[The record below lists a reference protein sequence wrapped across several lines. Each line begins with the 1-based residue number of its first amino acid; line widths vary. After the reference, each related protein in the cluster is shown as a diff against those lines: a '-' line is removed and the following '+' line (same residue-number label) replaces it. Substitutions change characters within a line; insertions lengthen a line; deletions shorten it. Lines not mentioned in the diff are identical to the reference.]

1 MGLFRKKR
9 LDSETME
16 NGAKLIT
23 LANPQSVIS
32 EQFRNIRTNINF
44 MNVDKEVKDDCL
56 YFSHGQ
62 CRQVNGQCQCGNH
75 HGTSRQEDDFNRCR
89 FA

>member
-1 MGLFRKKR
+1 MALFRKR
-9 LDSETME
+9 QHLDSETMK

-44 MNVDKEVKDDCL
+44 MNVDKEVKTIA
-56 YFSHGQ
+56 F
-62 CRQVNGQCQCGNH
+62 
-75 HGTSRQEDDFNRCR
+75 T
-89 FA
+89 